1 MMLGA
6 NALGWAFL
14 GQGYA
19 GPTGVVPV
27 TPTTPALTVA
37 FDANIPALRS
47 FDANAPAQRGFDAN
61 TPSQKGSS

>member
-19 GPTGVVPV
+19 GPITPAPPV
-27 TPTTPALTVA
+27 TNVKGYAKASDRAT
-37 FDANIPALRS
+37 
-47 FDANAPAQRGFDAN
+47 NAAKASN
-61 TPSQKGSS
+61 S

>member
-19 GPTGVVPV
+19 GPA
-27 TPTTPALTVA
+27 TPTPPITNV
-37 FDANIPALRS
+37 
-47 FDANAPAQRGFDAN
+47 
-61 TPSQKGSS
+61 KGYAKATDRATSGAKAGNS

>member
-19 GPTGVVPV
+19 GPEPESDDVLEGVLAVL
-27 TPTTPALTVA
+27 TPLTVTV
-37 FDANIPALRS
+37 AN
-47 FDANAPAQRGFDAN
+47 F
-61 TPSQKGSS
+61 GS